1 MGDWLQF
8 IIPLA
13 LAVLYLLGHIVS
25 SYQEQARQQQPRPP
39 ARPAPP
45 SDDAERERRAR
56 ELQRR
61 IDEARQRRRE
71 LEEAAPRNAGE
82 KSSPFGP
89 PEVPAVV
96 LVQRRPVPPPPVR
109 APEPPPVVV
118 PPPPV
123 PVAPIR
129 TVAPLPAAPVGAS
142 TRQVVAL
149 LRDRNSLAAAWL
161 LKEILDRPVSRRP
174 RQS

>member
-25 SYQEQARQQQPRPP
+25 SYQEQARQQQRRPTTP
-39 ARPAPP
+39 PAPP
-45 SDDAERERRAR
+45 PDDAERERRAR

-71 LEEAAPRNAGE
+71 LEEAARRNAEE

-96 LVQRRPVPPPPVR
+96 LVQPRPAPPVR
-109 APEPPPVVV
+109 APDRPPVVV
-118 PPPPV
+118 PLPPV
-123 PVAPIR
+123 P
-129 TVAPLPAAPVGAS
+129 
-142 TRQVVAL
+142 
-149 LRDRNSLAAAWL
+149 
-161 LKEILDRPVSRRP
+161 
-174 RQS
+174 